1 MSLEEQYFELKSELD
16 ARQVQLVA
24 VSKTYPAERVMEL
37 YQLGQRAFGENKVQE
52 LLSKKEHLPNDI
64 RWHLIGHL
72 QSNKVRQVVGSV
84 DLIQSVDSVKLLK
97 RIHREAEEASV
108 QVNILLQIKIA
119 AEETKYGFD
128 PHSVI
133 QELEAINTEQ
143 MSAIR
148 FCGVMGMASFVDDP
162 DQVRNEFKFL
172 KQIFDTLKESVFKG
186 RNEFDQISM
195 GMSGDYVLAL
205 DQGSTIVRV
214 GSLLFGPRT

>member
-1 MSLEEQYFELKSELD
+1 
-16 ARQVQLVA
+16 
-24 VSKTYPAERVMEL
+24 
-37 YQLGQRAFGENKVQE
+37 
-52 LLSKKEHLPNDI
+52 
-64 RWHLIGHL
+64 
-72 QSNKVRQVVGSV
+72 V